1 MSDYEKLRDMQLAL
15 GGSLDNAVVVDD
27 FRVLNEDGLRY
38 EDEFVKHKILDAIG
52 DLYLL
57 GSSLIGSFNGYK
69 SGHALNNKLICA
81 LLADAEAW
89 EYVTFDDAAK
99 APVSYRRIVF
109 LPEAA

>member
-1 MSDYEKLRDMQLAL
+1 MKS
-15 GGSLDNAVVVDD
+15 
-27 FRVLNEDGLRY
+27 
-38 EDEFVKHKILDAIG
+38 AI
-52 DLYLL
+52 
-57 GSSLIGSFNGYK
+57 
-69 SGHALNNKLICA
+69 NNKLLCA